1 MSKKL
6 SNDEV
11 VDLVENGRTIPLS
24 RDKAKLFCEKALAAR
39 LEESKVQVAAL
50 VDGIKETFDRN
61 FLRIISW

>member
-1 MSKKL
+1 MSTTL

-11 VDLVENGRTIPLS
+11 ADLIDNGRTIPLT
-24 RDKAKLFCEKALAAR
+24 RDKAQLFHDKVISTR

-61 FLRIISW
+61 FLRIVSW